1 MESAYIFGLNQKKLI
16 RSNNISV
23 KYGEIEIKFP
33 NINLD
38 YGGQLLIIGKS
49 GSGKTSLLNILGGLL
64 SPETGNVLVNDI
76 DLFSLSNNKRDNFRG
91 QEIGFVFQT
100 PHFIK
105 SLSVNDNLKFSQYMS
120 SKVNQSKID
129 MLLKKVDLNHLKN
142 ASIQNLSEGEKQ
154 RISIIRALVN
164 QPSIIFAD
172 EPTSALDDN
181 SCGNV
186 IDLLTNLSRENNT
199 DLVIVTHDKRI
210 KDKFPNQINL
220 NDF

>member
-1 MESAYIFGLNQKKLI
+1 MAYIFGLNQKRLI
-16 RSNNISV
+16 RTNNLSV
-23 KYGEIEIKFP
+23 KYGDVDIKFP

-49 GSGKTSLLNILGGLL
+49 GSGKTSLLSILGGLL
-64 SPETGNVLVNDI
+64 APETGNVLVNDT
-76 DLFSLSNNKRDNFRG
+76 DLFSLPNNKRDNFRG
-91 QEIGFVFQT
+91 QQIGFVFQT

-105 SLSVNDNLKFSQYMS
+105 SLCVNDNLKFSQYMS
-120 SKVNQSKID
+120 SKVNQPKIN
-129 MLLKKVDLNHLKN
+129 MFLKKVDLNHLKN

-181 SCGNV
+181 SCYNV
-186 IDLLTNLSRENNT
+186 VDLLTNLSQENNT
-199 DLVIVTHDKRI
+199 TLVIVTHDKRI

>member
-1 MESAYIFGLNQKKLI
+1 MAYIFGLNQKKLI
-16 RSNNISV
+16 RTNNLSV
-23 KYGEIEIKFP
+23 KYGDIDIKFP

-49 GSGKTSLLNILGGLL
+49 GSGKTSLLNVLGGLL
-64 SPETGNVLVNDI
+64 APETGSSLVNDV
-76 DLFSLSNNKRDNFRG
+76 DLFTLSNNKRDNYRG
-91 QEIGFVFQT
+91 QQIGFVFQT

-120 SKVNQSKID
+120 SKVNQPKID
-129 MLLKKVDLNHLKN
+129 MLLKNVDLLNLKN
-142 ASIQNLSEGEKQ
+142 SKIQDLSEGEKQ

-172 EPTSALDDN
+172 EPTSALDDD
-181 SCGNV
+181 SSYKV
-186 IDLLTNLSRENNT
+186 VDLLTNLSQKNNT
-199 DLVIVTHDKRI
+199 TLVIVTHDKRI
-210 KDKFPNQINL
+210 KDKFSNQINL

>member
-16 RSNNISV
+16 RTNNITV

-49 GSGKTSLLNILGGLL
+49 GSGKTSLLNVLGGLL
-64 SPETGNVLVNDI
+64 SAESGNILVNDI
-76 DLFSLSNNKRDNFRG
+76 DLFSLSNKKRDKFRG
-91 QEIGFVFQT
+91 QQIGFVFQT

-120 SKVNQSKID
+120 SKINQSKID
-129 MLLKKVDLNHLKN
+129 MLLKKVDLKHLKN

-181 SCGNV
+181 SCNNV
-186 IDLLTNLSRENNT
+186 VDLLTNLSQENNT
-199 DLVIVTHDKRI
+199 TLVIVTHDKRI

>member
-1 MESAYIFGLNQKKLI
+1 MESAYIFGLNQEKLI
-16 RSNNISV
+16 RTNNITV

-64 SPETGNVLVNDI
+64 SAESGNILVNDI
-76 DLFSLSNNKRDNFRG
+76 DLFSLSNKKRDNFRG
-91 QEIGFVFQT
+91 QQIGFVFQT

-105 SLSVNDNLKFSQYMS
+105 SLCVNDNLKFSQYMS
-120 SKVNQSKID
+120 SKVNQYKID

-181 SCGNV
+181 LCDNV
-186 IDLLTNLSRENNT
+186 VDLLTNLSQENNT
-199 DLVIVTHDKRI
+199 TLVIVTHDKRI
-210 KDKFPNQINL
+210 KDKFSNQINL

>member
-1 MESAYIFGLNQKKLI
+1 MAYIFGLNQKKLI
-16 RSNNISV
+16 RTNNISV
-23 KYGEIEIKFP
+23 KYGEINIKFP

-91 QEIGFVFQT
+91 QQIGFVFQT

-105 SLSVNDNLKFSQYMS
+105 SLCVNDNLKFSQYMS
-120 SKVNQSKID
+120 SKVNQPKIN
-129 MLLKKVDLNHLKN
+129 MFLKKVDLNHLKN

-181 SCGNV
+181 SCYNV
-186 IDLLTNLSRENNT
+186 VDLLTNLSQENNT
-199 DLVIVTHDKRI
+199 TLVIVTHDKRI

>member
-1 MESAYIFGLNQKKLI
+1 LAYIFGLNQKKLI
-16 RSNNISV
+16 RTNNLSV
-23 KYGEIEIKFP
+23 KYGDIDIEFP

-49 GSGKTSLLNILGGLL
+49 GTGKTSLLNILGGLL
-64 SPETGNVLVNDI
+64 SPENGNVLVNDV
-76 DLFSLSNNKRDNFRG
+76 DLFTLSNNKRDNYRG
-91 QEIGFVFQT
+91 QQIGFVFQT

-120 SKVNQSKID
+120 SKVNQPKID
-129 MLLKKVDLNHLKN
+129 MLLKNVDLLNLKN
-142 ASIQNLSEGEKQ
+142 SKIQDLSEGEKQ

-172 EPTSALDDN
+172 EPTSALDDD
-181 SCGNV
+181 SSYKV
-186 IDLLTNLSRENNT
+186 VDLLTNLSQKNNT
-199 DLVIVTHDKRI
+199 TLVIVTHDKRI
-210 KDKFPNQINL
+210 KDKFSNQINL